1 MSHTNKRYRS
11 EEISPYVVR
20 IPRILVNPVELV
32 NPWEIMKLL
41 ETMNPVKLLSLLP
54 TVTLLRDCCDIALFV
69 LSKNRK
75 GWVRISNWA
84 VFDTLHQIAQWK
96 YKNALFDHYSV
107 FSSRIW
113 TYSKL
118 AICWPFGLTQRT
130 GSGGVVGGG
139 GGGRR
144 WPART
149 GRVLPM
155 PHLQLNIYIKK
166 TRPRLLPS

>member
-1 MSHTNKRYRS
+1 MS
-11 EEISPYVVR
+11 
-20 IPRILVNPVELV
+20 
-32 NPWEIMKLL
+32 
-41 ETMNPVKLLSLLP
+41 LS
-54 TVTLLRDCCDIALFV
+54 TSC
-69 LSKNRK
+69 
-75 GWVRISNWA
+75 

-139 GGGRR
+139 GGGRGGR
-144 WPART
+144 REPVESSLCPTSNLTFISRKPGPAFCPVSIYTMKSIDRPEKNFY
-149 GRVLPM
+149 VLTM
-155 PHLQLNIYIKK
+155 TLTHTQIFNLLNLFISLETDKRRPDSGNIRNCST
-166 TRPRLLPS
+166 TRRD